1 MEKRKTLEELDRWI
15 DGLEPKPQTT
25 KYTIPDYPFFG
36 LIVRPNGAKSIYIKN
51 GNKKMCDV
59 GYFSKGDGFS
69 KIWND
74 FVSSKDYIRYE
85 DTINILIEK
94 YGLPKSGNPKI
105 SLQEACNA
113 KNMEHYSSVFF
124 YFALGRY
131 SKLEDEYKK
140 ARDKYIEDKI
150 ETYKDFVNISIKGG
164 GFILFLFIACAII
177 DNVEHLNTFFFIFY
191 LILVFA
197 ASFIFTG
204 ILDSKASSLIASK
217 RVEEAK
223 SLSLKNNEEYRNA
236 IKDELRRVNK
246 RDRFLERTELFKVA
260 FLKAKEL
267 LPEEFTKE
275 VKSFSQASEIYYS
288 LDGNIRELILGKTG
302 LVIDQIVEGQIDN
315 FISLQ
320 IRMEEIKERVEKNVN
335 YSVTSFTELG

>member
-1 MEKRKTLEELDRWI
+1 MEKRKTLEELDKWI

-25 KYTIPDYPFFG
+25 KYSISDYPFFG
-36 LIVRPNGAKSIYIKN
+36 LIVRPNGTKSIYIKN
-51 GNKKMCDV
+51 DGKKMCDV

-69 KIWND
+69 KLWND
-74 FVSSKDYIRYE
+74 FVNSKNYIRYE
-85 DTINILIEK
+85 DTIKTLVEK
-94 YGLPKSGNPKI
+94 HGLPKSGNPEI
-105 SLQEACNA
+105 ACNI
-113 KNMEHYSSVFF
+113 KDEEHYVSVFF
-124 YFALGRY
+124 DFTLSRY
-131 SKLEDEYKK
+131 SKLEDLFKK
-140 ARDKYIEDKI
+140 ARNKYIKDKI
-150 ETYKDFVNISIKGG
+150 KTYKNFVNISVKGG

-197 ASFIFTG
+197 ASFILTG
-204 ILDSKASSLIASK
+204 ILDVKASSLIASK

-223 SLSLKNNEEYRNA
+223 GLSLKDNEEYRNA

-260 FLKAKEL
+260 FLEAKEL

-275 VKSFSQASEIYYS
+275 VKGFSQASEIFYS
-288 LDGNIRELILGKTG
+288 LDGNIRELILSKTG
-302 LVIDQIVEGQIDN
+302 IVIDEIVEGQIDN

-320 IRMEEIKERVEKNVN
+320 IRMEEIKERVEKNM
-335 YSVTSFTELG
+335 SKFGFIAKAE

>member
-1 MEKRKTLEELDRWI
+1 MNKITLEELDRWI

-25 KYTIPDYPFFG
+25 KYTIPDYPFLG
-36 LIVRPNGAKSIYIKN
+36 LIVRPNGVKSIYIKN
-51 GNKKMCDV
+51 DGKKMCDV

-74 FVSSKDYIRYE
+74 FVNSKDYIKHE
-85 DTINILIEK
+85 DTIKTLIK
-94 YGLPKSGNPKI
+94 KHGLPKSGNLEI
-105 SLQEACNA
+105 ACNIRDE
-113 KNMEHYSSVFF
+113 EHYTSVFF
-124 YFALGRY
+124 DFTLSRY

-140 ARDKYIEDKI
+140 ARDKYIKDKI
-150 ETYKDFVNISIKGG
+150 ETYKNFVNISVKGG

-197 ASFIFTG
+197 ASFILTG
-204 ILDSKASSLIASK
+204 ILDAKASSLIASK

-223 SLSLKNNEEYRNA
+223 GLSLKDNVEYRNA

-260 FLKAKEL
+260 FLEAKEL

-275 VKSFSQASEIYYS
+275 VKSFSQASEIFFS
-288 LDGNIRELILGKTG
+288 LDGNIRELILNKTE
-302 LVIDQIVEGQIDN
+302 LMIDQIVERQIDE
-315 FISLQ
+315 FISLKV
-320 IRMEEIKERVEKNVN
+320 RLEEKKEKIEQNMDKFINIIKPE
-335 YSVTSFTELG
+335 

>member
-1 MEKRKTLEELDRWI
+1 MEKRKTLEELDKWI
-15 DGLEPKPQTT
+15 DGLEPKAQTT
-25 KYTIPDYPFFG
+25 KYVISDYPFLG
-36 LIVRPNGAKSIYIKN
+36 LIVRPNGLKSIYIKN
-51 GNKKMCDV
+51 SNKKMCDV
-59 GYFSKGDGFS
+59 GYFSREDGFS
-69 KIWND
+69 KLWNN
-74 FVSSKDYIRYE
+74 FINSKDYIKHE
-85 DTINILIEK
+85 DTIKTLIEK
-94 YGLPKSGNPKI
+94 HGLPKSGNPEI
-105 SLQEACNA
+105 ACNI
-113 KNMEHYSSVFF
+113 KDEEHYASAFF
-124 YFALGRY
+124 DFTLSRY

-140 ARDKYIEDKI
+140 ARDKYIKEKI
-150 ETYKDFVNISIKGG
+150 ETYKNFVNISVKGG

-197 ASFIFTG
+197 ASFILTG
-204 ILDSKASSLIASK
+204 ILDDKASSLIASK

-223 SLSLKNNEEYRNA
+223 GLSLKDNEEYRNA

-260 FLKAKEL
+260 FLEAKEL

-288 LDGNIRELILGKTG
+288 LDGNIRELILSKTG

-320 IRMEEIKERVEKNVN
+320 IRMEEIKERVEKNM
-335 YSVTSFTELG
+335 SKFGFIAKAE

>member
-1 MEKRKTLEELDRWI
+1 MAKITLEELDQWI

-25 KYTIPDYPFFG
+25 KYSISDYPFFG
-36 LIVRPNGAKSIYIKN
+36 LIVRPNGIKSIYIKN
-51 GNKKMCDV
+51 DGKKMCDV

-69 KIWND
+69 KLWND
-74 FVSSKDYIRYE
+74 FVNSKDYIKHE
-85 DTINILIEK
+85 DIINILIKK

-105 SLQEACNA
+105 SLEEACNA
-113 KNMEHYSSVFF
+113 KNIEHYSSVFF

-140 ARDKYIEDKI
+140 ARDKYIKEKI
-150 ETYKDFVNISIKGG
+150 ETYKNFVNISVKGG

-177 DNVEHLNTFFFIFY
+177 DNVEHLSTFFFIFY

-197 ASFIFTG
+197 ASFILTG
-204 ILDSKASSLIASK
+204 ILDAKASSLIASK

-223 SLSLKNNEEYRNA
+223 GLSLKNNAEYRNA

-246 RDRFLERTELFKVA
+246 RDRFLERTELFKVT
-260 FLKAKEL
+260 FLEANEL

-275 VKSFSQASEIYYS
+275 VKSLTLASEIFYS
-288 LDGNIRELILGKTG
+288 LDGNIRELILSKTE
-302 LVIDQIVEGQIDN
+302 LMIDQIVERQIDE
-315 FISLQ
+315 FITLKV
-320 IRMEEIKERVEKNVN
+320 RMEEKKEKIEENMSK
-335 YSVTSFTELG
+335 FGFIAKAE

>member
-1 MEKRKTLEELDRWI
+1 MEELDKWI
-15 DGLEPKPQTT
+15 DGLEPKAQTT
-25 KYTIPDYPFFG
+25 KYTIPDYPFLG
-36 LIVRPNGAKSIYIKN
+36 LIVRPNGVKSIYIKN
-51 GNKKMCDV
+51 DNKKMCDV
-59 GYFSKGDGFS
+59 GFLFRGDGFA
-69 KIWND
+69 KLWND
-74 FVSSKDYIRYE
+74 FVGSKDYIKYE

-94 YGLPKSGNPKI
+94 HGLPKSGNPEI
-105 SLQEACNA
+105 TCNIRDE
-113 KNMEHYSSVFF
+113 EHYTSVFF
-124 YFALGRY
+124 DFTLSRY

-140 ARDKYIEDKI
+140 ARDKYIKEKI
-150 ETYKDFVNISIKGG
+150 DTYKNFVNISVKGG

-197 ASFIFTG
+197 ASFILTG
-204 ILDSKASSLIASK
+204 ILDDKASSLIASK

-223 SLSLKNNEEYRNA
+223 GLSLKDNVEYRNA

-260 FLKAKEL
+260 FLEAKEL

-275 VKSFSQASEIYYS
+275 VKGFAQASEIYYS
-288 LDGNIRELILGKTG
+288 LDGNIRELILSKTG
-302 LVIDQIVEGQIDN
+302 MVIDEIVEGQIDN

-320 IRMEEIKERVEKNVN
+320 IRMEEIKERVEKNM
-335 YSVTSFTELG
+335 SKFGFIAKTE

>member
-1 MEKRKTLEELDRWI
+1 MNKITLETLDKWI

-36 LIVRPNGAKSIYIKN
+36 LIVRPNGVKSIYIKN
-51 GNKKMCDV
+51 DNKKMCDV

-69 KIWND
+69 KLWND
-74 FVSSKDYIRYE
+74 FINSKDYIKHE
-85 DTINILIEK
+85 DIINILIKK
-94 YGLPKSGNPKI
+94 YGLPKSGNPKT
-105 SLQEACNA
+105 SLEEACNA
-113 KNMEHYSSVFF
+113 KNIEHYSSVFF

-140 ARDKYIEDKI
+140 ARDKYIKEKI
-150 ETYKDFVNISIKGG
+150 ETYKNFVNISVKGG

-197 ASFIFTG
+197 ASFILTG
-204 ILDSKASSLIASK
+204 ILDAKASSLIASK

-223 SLSLKNNEEYRNA
+223 GLSLKNNAEYRNA

-260 FLKAKEL
+260 FLEAKEL
-267 LPEEFTKE
+267 LPDEFTKE

-288 LDGNIRELILGKTG
+288 LDGNIREFILSKTE
-302 LVIDQIVEGQIDN
+302 LMIDQIVEKQIDE
-315 FISLQ
+315 FISLKV
-320 IRMEEIKERVEKNVN
+320 RLEEKKEKIEQNMDKFINIIKPE
-335 YSVTSFTELG
+335 

>member
-1 MEKRKTLEELDRWI
+1 MSKTTLEALDQWI

-25 KYTIPDYPFFG
+25 KYSISDYPFFG
-36 LIVRPNGAKSIYIKN
+36 LIVRPNGVKSIYIKN
-51 GNKKMCDV
+51 DGKKMCDV

-69 KIWND
+69 KLWND
-74 FVSSKDYIRYE
+74 FVNSKDYIKHE
-85 DTINILIEK
+85 DIINILIKK

-105 SLQEACNA
+105 SLEEACNA
-113 KNMEHYSSVFF
+113 KNIEHYSSVFF

-140 ARDKYIEDKI
+140 ARDKYIKEKI
-150 ETYKDFVNISIKGG
+150 ETYKNFVNISVKGG

-197 ASFIFTG
+197 ASFILTG
-204 ILDSKASSLIASK
+204 ILDAKASSLIASK

-260 FLKAKEL
+260 FLEAKEL

-288 LDGNIRELILGKTG
+288 LDGNIRELILNKTE
-302 LVIDQIVEGQIDN
+302 LLIDQIVKRQIDD
-315 FISLQ
+315 FISLKV
-320 IRMEEIKERVEKNVN
+320 RLEEKKEKIEKNMDKFIN
-335 YSVTSFTELG
+335 IIKSE

>member
-1 MEKRKTLEELDRWI
+1 MEALDKWI

-25 KYTIPDYPFFG
+25 KYTVPDYPFFG
-36 LIVRPNGAKSIYIKN
+36 LIVRPNGVKSIYIKN
-51 GNKKMCDV
+51 DGKKMCDV

-69 KIWND
+69 KLWND
-74 FVSSKDYIRYE
+74 FINSKDYIKHE
-85 DTINILIEK
+85 DIINILIKK

-105 SLQEACNA
+105 SLEEACNA
-113 KNMEHYSSVFF
+113 KNIEHYSSVFF

-140 ARDKYIEDKI
+140 ARDKYIKEKI
-150 ETYKDFVNISIKGG
+150 ETYKNFVNISVKGG

-197 ASFIFTG
+197 ASFILTG

-223 SLSLKNNEEYRNA
+223 SLSLKDNVEYRNA

-246 RDRFLERTELFKVA
+246 RDRFLERTELFKVT
-260 FLKAKEL
+260 FLEAKEL

-275 VKSFSQASEIYYS
+275 VKSFSQASEIFYS
-288 LDGNIRELILGKTG
+288 LDGNIRELILSKTG
-302 LVIDQIVEGQIDN
+302 MVIDEIVEGQIDN

-320 IRMEEIKERVEKNVN
+320 IRMEEIKEKVEKNMEKFG
-335 YSVTSFTELG
+335 YIAKAE

>member
-1 MEKRKTLEELDRWI
+1 MTLEQINKWI

-36 LIVRPNGAKSIYIKN
+36 LIVRPNGVKSIYIKN
-51 GNKKMCDV
+51 DGKKMCDV

-69 KIWND
+69 KLWND
-74 FVSSKDYIRYE
+74 FINSKDYIKHE
-85 DTINILIEK
+85 DIINILIKK

-105 SLQEACNA
+105 SLEEACNA
-113 KNMEHYSSVFF
+113 KSIEHYSSVFF

-140 ARDKYIEDKI
+140 ARDKYIKEKI
-150 ETYKDFVNISIKGG
+150 ETYKNFVNISVKGG

-197 ASFIFTG
+197 ASFILTG
-204 ILDSKASSLIASK
+204 ILDDKASSLIASK

-223 SLSLKNNEEYRNA
+223 GLSLKDNVEYRNA

-260 FLKAKEL
+260 FLEAKEL

-288 LDGNIRELILGKTG
+288 LDGNIRELILSKTG
-302 LVIDQIVEGQIDN
+302 IVIDEIVEGQIDN

-320 IRMEEIKERVEKNVN
+320 IRMEEIKERVEKNM
-335 YSVTSFTELG
+335 SKFGFIAKAE

>member
-1 MEKRKTLEELDRWI
+1 MEKRKTLEELDKWI
-15 DGLEPKPQTT
+15 DELEPKPQTT
-25 KYTIPDYPFFG
+25 KYSIPDYPFFG
-36 LIVRPNGAKSIYIKN
+36 LIVRPNGVKSIYIKN
-51 GNKKMCDV
+51 DGKKMCDV

-85 DTINILIEK
+85 DAINILIEK

-105 SLQEACNA
+105 SLEEACNT
-113 KNMEHYSSVFF
+113 KSIEHYSSVFF

-140 ARDKYIEDKI
+140 ARDKYIKEKI
-150 ETYKDFVNISIKGG
+150 ETYKNFVNISVKGG

-197 ASFIFTG
+197 ASFILTG
-204 ILDSKASSLIASK
+204 ILDTKASSLIASK

-223 SLSLKNNEEYRNA
+223 GLSLKDNAEYRNA

-260 FLKAKEL
+260 FLEAKEL

-288 LDGNIRELILGKTG
+288 LDGNIRELILSKTG

-320 IRMEEIKERVEKNVN
+320 IRMEEIKERVEKNM
-335 YSVTSFTELG
+335 SKFGFIAKAE

>member
-36 LIVRPNGAKSIYIKN
+36 LIVRPNGIKSIYIKN
-51 GNKKMCDV
+51 DGKKMCDV

-69 KIWND
+69 KLWND
-74 FVSSKDYIRYE
+74 FINSKDYIKHE
-85 DTINILIEK
+85 DIINILIKK

-105 SLQEACNA
+105 SLEEACNA
-113 KNMEHYSSVFF
+113 KSIEHYSSVFF

-140 ARDKYIEDKI
+140 ARDKYIKEKI
-150 ETYKDFVNISIKGG
+150 ETYKNFVNISVKGG

-197 ASFIFTG
+197 ASFILTG
-204 ILDSKASSLIASK
+204 ILDDKASSLIASK

-223 SLSLKNNEEYRNA
+223 GLSLKDNEEYRNA

-260 FLKAKEL
+260 FLEAKEL

-275 VKSFSQASEIYYS
+275 VKSFSQASEIFYS
-288 LDGNIRELILGKTG
+288 LDGNIRELILSKTG

-320 IRMEEIKERVEKNVN
+320 IRMEEIKERVEKNM
-335 YSVTSFTELG
+335 SKFGFIAKAE

>member
-15 DGLEPKPQTT
+15 DGLKPKPQTT

-36 LIVRPNGAKSIYIKN
+36 LIVRPNGIKSIYIKN
-51 GNKKMCDV
+51 DGKKMCDV

-69 KIWND
+69 KLWND
-74 FVSSKDYIRYE
+74 FVNSKDYIKHE
-85 DTINILIEK
+85 DIINILIKK

-105 SLQEACNA
+105 SLEEACNA
-113 KNMEHYSSVFF
+113 KNIEHYSSVFF

-140 ARDKYIEDKI
+140 ARDKYIKEKI
-150 ETYKDFVNISIKGG
+150 ETYKNFVNISVKGG

-197 ASFIFTG
+197 ASFILTG
-204 ILDSKASSLIASK
+204 ILDTKASSLIASK

-223 SLSLKNNEEYRNA
+223 GLSLKNNAEYHNA

-260 FLKAKEL
+260 FLEAKEL

-288 LDGNIRELILGKTG
+288 LDGNIRELILSKTG
-302 LVIDQIVEGQIDN
+302 MVIDEIVEGQIDN

-320 IRMEEIKERVEKNVN
+320 IRMEEIKERVEKNM
-335 YSVTSFTELG
+335 SKFGFIAKAE

>member
-1 MEKRKTLEELDRWI
+1 MTLEELDRWI
-15 DGLEPKPQTT
+15 DGLEPKAQTT

-36 LIVRPNGAKSIYIKN
+36 LIVRPNGVKSIYIKN
-51 GNKKMCDV
+51 NNKKMCDV
-59 GYFSKGDGFS
+59 GFLFKGDGFA
-69 KIWND
+69 KVWND
-74 FVSSKDYIRYE
+74 FVNSKDYIRYE
-85 DTINILIEK
+85 DTIKNLIEK

-113 KNMEHYSSVFF
+113 KSIEHYSSVFF

-140 ARDKYIEDKI
+140 ARDKYIKEKI
-150 ETYKDFVNISIKGG
+150 ETYKNFVNISVKGG

-204 ILDSKASSLIASK
+204 ILDDKASSLIASK
-217 RVEEAK
+217 RFEEVK
-223 SLSLKNNEEYRNA
+223 SLSLKDNAEYRNA

-246 RDRFLERTELFKVA
+246 RDRFLERTELFKVV
-260 FLKAKEL
+260 FLEAKEL
-267 LPEEFTKE
+267 LPDEFTKE
-275 VKSFSQASEIYYS
+275 VKSYSQASEIFYS
-288 LDGNIRELILGKTG
+288 LDGNIRELILSKTE
-302 LVIDQIVEGQIDN
+302 LVIDEIVERQIN
-315 FISLQ
+315 EFISLQ
-320 IRMEEIKERVEKNVN
+320 VRFEETKEKIEQNMSK
-335 YSVTSFTELG
+335 FGFIAKAE

>member
-1 MEKRKTLEELDRWI
+1 MEELDGWI

-25 KYTIPDYPFFG
+25 KYIVPDYPFFG
-36 LIVRPNGAKSIYIKN
+36 LIVRPNGVKSIYIKN
-51 GNKKMCDV
+51 DGKKMCDV

-69 KIWND
+69 KLWND
-74 FVSSKDYIRYE
+74 FINSKDYIKHE
-85 DTINILIEK
+85 DIINILIKK

-105 SLQEACNA
+105 SLEEACNA
-113 KNMEHYSSVFF
+113 KNIEHYSSVFF

-140 ARDKYIEDKI
+140 ARDKYIKEKI
-150 ETYKDFVNISIKGG
+150 ETYKNFVNISVKGG

-197 ASFIFTG
+197 ASFILTG
-204 ILDSKASSLIASK
+204 ILDAKASSLIASK

-260 FLKAKEL
+260 FLEAKEL

-288 LDGNIRELILGKTG
+288 LDGNIRELILNKTE
-302 LVIDQIVEGQIDN
+302 LLIDQIVKRQIDD
-315 FISLQ
+315 FISLKV
-320 IRMEEIKERVEKNVN
+320 RLEEKKEKIEKNMDKFIN
-335 YSVTSFTELG
+335 IIKSE

>member
-1 MEKRKTLEELDRWI
+1 MTLEQINKWI
-15 DGLEPKPQTT
+15 DELEPKPQTT

-36 LIVRPNGAKSIYIKN
+36 LIVRPNGVKSIYIKN
-51 GNKKMCDV
+51 DGKKMCDV

-69 KIWND
+69 KLWND
-74 FVSSKDYIRYE
+74 FINSKDYIKHE
-85 DTINILIEK
+85 DIINILIKK

-105 SLQEACNA
+105 SLEEACNA
-113 KNMEHYSSVFF
+113 KSIEHYSSVFF

-140 ARDKYIEDKI
+140 ARDKYIKEKI
-150 ETYKDFVNISIKGG
+150 ETYKNFVNISVKGG

-197 ASFIFTG
+197 ASFILTG
-204 ILDSKASSLIASK
+204 ILDDKASSLIASK

-223 SLSLKNNEEYRNA
+223 GLSLKDNVEYRNA

-260 FLKAKEL
+260 FLEAKEL

-288 LDGNIRELILGKTG
+288 LDGNIRELILSKTG
-302 LVIDQIVEGQIDN
+302 IVIDEIVEGQIDN

-320 IRMEEIKERVEKNVN
+320 IRMEEIKERVEKNM
-335 YSVTSFTELG
+335 SKFGFIAKAE

>member
-1 MEKRKTLEELDRWI
+1 MEKRKTLEELDKWI
-15 DGLEPKPQTT
+15 DELEPKPQTT
-25 KYTIPDYPFFG
+25 KYTVPDYPFLG
-36 LIVRPNGAKSIYIKN
+36 LIVRPNGVKSIYIKN
-51 GNKKMCDV
+51 NNKKMCDV

-69 KIWND
+69 KLWND
-74 FVSSKDYIRYE
+74 FINSKDYIKHE
-85 DTINILIEK
+85 DIINILIKK
-94 YGLPKSGNPKI
+94 YGLPKSGNPKT
-105 SLQEACNA
+105 SLEEACNA
-113 KNMEHYSSVFF
+113 KNIEHYSSVFF

-140 ARDKYIEDKI
+140 ARDKYIKEKI
-150 ETYKDFVNISIKGG
+150 ETYKNFVNISVKGG

-197 ASFIFTG
+197 ASFILTG

-223 SLSLKNNEEYRNA
+223 GLSLKDNVEYRNA

-246 RDRFLERTELFKVA
+246 RDCFLERTELFKVA
-260 FLKAKEL
+260 FLEAKEL

-288 LDGNIRELILGKTG
+288 LDGNIRELILSKTG
-302 LVIDQIVEGQIDN
+302 IVIDEIVEGQIDN

-320 IRMEEIKERVEKNVN
+320 IRMEEIKERVEKNM
-335 YSVTSFTELG
+335 SKFGFIAKAE

>member
-1 MEKRKTLEELDRWI
+1 MEKRKTLEELDKWI

-25 KYTIPDYPFFG
+25 KYTISDYPFFG
-36 LIVRPNGAKSIYIKN
+36 LIVRPNGVKSIYIKN

-69 KIWND
+69 KVWND
-74 FVSSKDYIRYE
+74 FVNSKDYIKNE
-85 DTINILIEK
+85 DTIKILIEK
-94 YGLPKSGNPKI
+94 FGLPKSGNPEI
-105 SLQEACNA
+105 SLEEACNA
-113 KNMEHYSSVFF
+113 KSIEHYSSVFF

-140 ARDKYIEDKI
+140 ARDKYIKEKI
-150 ETYKDFVNISIKGG
+150 ETYKNFVNISVKGG

-197 ASFIFTG
+197 ASFILTG

-223 SLSLKNNEEYRNA
+223 GLSLKDNVEYRNA

-246 RDRFLERTELFKVA
+246 RDRFLERTELFKVT
-260 FLKAKEL
+260 FLEAKEL
-267 LPEEFTKE
+267 LPDEFTKE
-275 VKSFSQASEIYYS
+275 VKGFSQASEIFYS
-288 LDGNIRELILGKTG
+288 LDGNIRELILSKTG
-302 LVIDQIVEGQIDN
+302 MVIDEIVEGQIDN

-320 IRMEEIKERVEKNVN
+320 IRFEEIKEKVEKNMEK
-335 YSVTSFTELG
+335 FGFIAKAE

>member
-25 KYTIPDYPFFG
+25 KYSIPDYPFLG
-36 LIVRPNGAKSIYIKN
+36 LIVRPNGVKSIYIKN
-51 GNKKMCDV
+51 DGKKMCDV

-69 KIWND
+69 KLWND

-105 SLQEACNA
+105 PLQEACNA
-113 KNMEHYSSVFF
+113 KSIEHYSSVFF

-140 ARDKYIEDKI
+140 ARDKYIKEKI
-150 ETYKDFVNISIKGG
+150 ETYKNFVNISVKGG

-204 ILDSKASSLIASK
+204 ILDDKASSLIASK
-217 RVEEAK
+217 RFEEVK
-223 SLSLKNNEEYRNA
+223 SLSLKDNAEYRNA

-260 FLKAKEL
+260 FLEAKEL

-275 VKSFSQASEIYYS
+275 VKSFSQASEIFYS
-288 LDGNIRELILGKTG
+288 LDGNIRELILSKTG
-302 LVIDQIVEGQIDN
+302 IVIDEIVEGQIDN

-320 IRMEEIKERVEKNVN
+320 IRMEEIKERVEKNM
-335 YSVTSFTELG
+335 SKFGFIAKAE

>member
-25 KYTIPDYPFFG
+25 KYSISDYPFFG
-36 LIVRPNGAKSIYIKN
+36 LIVRPNGVKSIYIKN
-51 GNKKMCDV
+51 DGKKMCDV
-59 GYFSKGDGFS
+59 GYFSQGDGFS

-74 FVSSKDYIRYE
+74 FVGSKDYIKYE

-105 SLQEACNA
+105 SLEEACNA
-113 KNMEHYSSVFF
+113 KNIEHYSSVFF

-140 ARDKYIEDKI
+140 ARDKYIKEKI
-150 ETYKDFVNISIKGG
+150 ETYKNFVNISVKGG

-197 ASFIFTG
+197 ASFILTG

-223 SLSLKNNEEYRNA
+223 GLSLKDNVEYRNA

-260 FLKAKEL
+260 FLEAKEL
-267 LPEEFTKE
+267 LPDEFTKE
-275 VKSFSQASEIYYS
+275 VKGFSQASEIYYS
-288 LDGNIRELILGKTG
+288 LDGNIRELILSKTG
-302 LVIDQIVEGQIDN
+302 MVIDEIVEGQIDN

-320 IRMEEIKERVEKNVN
+320 IRMEEIKERVEKNM
-335 YSVTSFTELG
+335 SKFGFIAKTE

>member
-25 KYTIPDYPFFG
+25 KYSIPDYPFLG
-36 LIVRPNGAKSIYIKN
+36 LIVRPNGVKSIYIKN
-51 GNKKMCDV
+51 DGKKMCDV

-69 KIWND
+69 KLWND
-74 FVSSKDYIRYE
+74 FVNSKDYIRYE

-113 KNMEHYSSVFF
+113 KNIEHYSSVFF

-140 ARDKYIEDKI
+140 ARDKYIKEKI
-150 ETYKDFVNISIKGG
+150 ETYKNFVNISVKGG

-197 ASFIFTG
+197 ASFILTG
-204 ILDSKASSLIASK
+204 ILDDKASSLIASK

-223 SLSLKNNEEYRNA
+223 GLSLKDNEEYCNA

-260 FLKAKEL
+260 FLEAKEL
-267 LPEEFTKE
+267 LPDEFTKE

-288 LDGNIRELILGKTG
+288 LDGNIRELILSKTG

-320 IRMEEIKERVEKNVN
+320 IRMEEIKERVEKNM
-335 YSVTSFTELG
+335 SKFGFIAKAE

>member
-1 MEKRKTLEELDRWI
+1 MEALNKWI

-25 KYTIPDYPFFG
+25 KYTIPDYPFLG
-36 LIVRPNGAKSIYIKN
+36 LIVRPNGVKSIYIKN
-51 GNKKMCDV
+51 DGKKMCDV

-69 KIWND
+69 KLWND
-74 FVSSKDYIRYE
+74 FINSKDYIKHE
-85 DTINILIEK
+85 DIINILIKK

-105 SLQEACNA
+105 SLKEACNA
-113 KNMEHYSSVFF
+113 KNIEHYSSVFF

-140 ARDKYIEDKI
+140 ARDKYIKEKI
-150 ETYKDFVNISIKGG
+150 ETYKNFVNISVKGG

-177 DNVEHLNTFFFIFY
+177 DNVEHLNTFFFIPY
-191 LILVFA
+191 LILVFVG
-197 ASFIFTG
+197 SFILTG
-204 ILDSKASSLIASK
+204 ILDDKASSLIASK

-223 SLSLKNNEEYRNA
+223 GLSLKDNVEYRNA

-260 FLKAKEL
+260 FLEAKEL

-275 VKSFSQASEIYYS
+275 VKGFAQASEIFSS
-288 LDGNIRELILGKTG
+288 LDGNIRELILSKTE
-302 LVIDQIVEGQIDN
+302 LVIDEIVERQIN
-315 FISLQ
+315 EFISLQ
-320 IRMEEIKERVEKNVN
+320 VRFEETKEKIEQNMSK
-335 YSVTSFTELG
+335 FGFIAKAE

>member
-1 MEKRKTLEELDRWI
+1 MSKITLEELDKWI
-15 DGLEPKPQTT
+15 DNIEPKPQTT

-36 LIVRPNGAKSIYIKN
+36 LIVRPNGVKSIYIKN
-51 GNKKMCDV
+51 DGKKMCDV

-69 KIWND
+69 KLWND
-74 FVSSKDYIRYE
+74 FVNSKDYIKHE
-85 DTINILIEK
+85 DIINILIKK

-105 SLQEACNA
+105 SLEEACNA
-113 KNMEHYSSVFF
+113 KNIEHYSSVFF

-140 ARDKYIEDKI
+140 ARDKYIKEKI
-150 ETYKDFVNISIKGG
+150 ETYKNFVNISVKGG

-177 DNVEHLNTFFFIFY
+177 DNVENISTFFFISY
-191 LILVFA
+191 LVLIFI
-197 ASFIFTG
+197 ASFLLTG
-204 ILDSKASSLIASK
+204 ILDDKASSLIASK
-217 RVEEAK
+217 HVEEAK
-223 SLSLKNNEEYRNA
+223 GLSLKDNEEYRNA

-260 FLKAKEL
+260 FLEAKEL

-288 LDGNIRELILGKTG
+288 LDGNIRELILNKTE
-302 LVIDQIVEGQIDN
+302 LLIDQIVKRQIDD
-315 FISLQ
+315 FISLKV
-320 IRMEEIKERVEKNVN
+320 RLEEKKERIEENMEKFV
-335 YSVTSFTELG
+335 YIAKAE

>member
-25 KYTIPDYPFFG
+25 KYSIPDYPFLG
-36 LIVRPNGAKSIYIKN
+36 LIVRPNGVKSIYIKN
-51 GNKKMCDV
+51 DGKKMCDV

-69 KIWND
+69 KLWND
-74 FVSSKDYIRYE
+74 FVSSKDYIKNE

-113 KNMEHYSSVFF
+113 KNIEHYSSVFF

-140 ARDKYIEDKI
+140 ARDKYIKEKI
-150 ETYKDFVNISIKGG
+150 ETYKNFVNISVKGG

-177 DNVEHLNTFFFIFY
+177 DNVEHFNTFFFIFY

-197 ASFIFTG
+197 GSFIFTG
-204 ILDSKASSLIASK
+204 ILDDKANSLIASK
-217 RVEEAK
+217 RFEEVK
-223 SLSLKNNEEYRNA
+223 SLSLKDNAEYRNA

-246 RDRFLERTELFKVA
+246 RDRFLKYPELFKVV
-260 FLKAKEL
+260 FLEAKEL
-267 LPEEFTKE
+267 LPDEFTKE
-275 VKSFSQASEIYYS
+275 VKSYFQASEIFYS
-288 LDGNIRELILGKTG
+288 LDGNIIELILSKTE
-302 LVIDQIVEGQIDN
+302 LVIDEIVERQIN
-315 FISLQ
+315 EFISLQ
-320 IRMEEIKERVEKNVN
+320 VRFEETKEKIEQNMSK
-335 YSVTSFTELG
+335 FGFIAKAE